1 MLKRGNRQIHKG
13 RCHWVSSNEVQPG
26 RQGKGVNK
34 YTTKNKSEGEC
45 HWVPFSEL
53 QSGRQELLFFPHIP
67 LATWLDK
74 FG

>member
-1 MLKRGNRQIHKG
+1 MIKRGNRQIHKG
-13 RCHWVSSNEVQPG
+13 GCHRVPSDEVQPG

-45 HWVPFSEL
+45 HRVPSNEL

-67 LATWLDK
+67 LAT
-74 FG
+74 